1 MTMRLREIT
10 LVVDEKWFE
19 AIVNLTND
27 VYEDET
33 CDWQRIE
40 II

>member
-1 MTMRLREIT
+1 MRLREIT